1 MIAATSDLENL
12 GGCTTKDAL
21 RTIRDGVQQI
31 LHGLNAIIGHSAGAT
46 AVPLARLDDSPTLLE
61 VVNEMLNVK
70 ARNLISDSYLWQLR
84 HCFSLF
90 ARGRSRRP
98 LGSIQ
103 VREMEKWLDSAELS
117 PRTVRGRI
125 QYIRALYKFAQRRGY
140 VQRNP
145 ALALELPREEPKEP
159 GESIHTPDQVKAIL
173 AAALAQDP
181 GTAKALAIRYF
192 AGLRSAEL
200 ERLDVEKEINLERR
214 RIEITA
220 AKSKTRR
227 RRFITIQPNL
237 SAWLALEADIPG
249 DLEKRITLVWQKAGV
264 RWPRNVT
271 RHSFCSYH
279 LAEFQNA
286 AKTALQAGHSEQMLF
301 SHYHDLLTPEAATEY
316 WAIVPQG

>member
-1 MIAATSDLENL
+1 MIAASSDLENL
-12 GGCTTKDAL
+12 GGCTAKDAL
-21 RTIRDGVQQI
+21 REIRDGLLTAV
-31 LHGLNAIIGHSAGAT
+31 HGLNVMLGDASCSPSGP
-46 AVPLARLDDSPTLLE
+46 PLPRLDDSPTVLE

-84 HCFSLF
+84 HCFTLF
-90 ARGRSRRP
+90 SRGRSRRP
-98 LGSIQ
+98 LGSIE
-103 VREMEKWLDSAELS
+103 VREMEQWLESAEVS

-125 QYIRALYKFAQRRGY
+125 QYIRALFKFAQRRGY
-140 VQRNP
+140 VERNP

-159 GESIHTPDQVKAIL
+159 GTTVHTPDQVKAVL

-200 ERLDVEKEINLERR
+200 ERLEPEKEINLERG

-227 RRFITIQPNL
+227 RRFVTIQDNL
-237 SAWLALEADIPG
+237 AAWLALEADIPG
-249 DLEKRITLVWQKAGV
+249 DLEKRITLVWQRAKV
-264 RWPRNVT
+264 PWPRNVT

-279 LAEFQNA
+279 LARWENA
-286 AKTALQAGHSEQMLF
+286 ARTALQAGHSEQMLF
-301 SHYHDLLTPEAATEY
+301 SHYHDLVTPEAAAEF
-316 WAIVPQG
+316 WGIVP